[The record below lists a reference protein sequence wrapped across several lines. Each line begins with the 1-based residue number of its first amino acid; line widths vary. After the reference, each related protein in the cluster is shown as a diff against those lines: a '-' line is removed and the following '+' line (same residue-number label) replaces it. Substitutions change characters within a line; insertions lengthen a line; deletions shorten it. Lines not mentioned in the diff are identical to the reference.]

1 VEEAL
6 AYLPTLALFGF
17 VLVASALMRHE
28 MLILACIPPVFI
40 AMIVGFVM
48 AIYAGDTFGWL
59 PTGGM
64 QARMVV
70 GPAAE
75 ITGSA
80 DRDLPGVVGSAGS
93 GPGCVRLSRSFLI
106 GAAPLHR
113 LVHKSHTER
122 SNYHSREHVPG
133 RGGRAA
139 AGYRS
144 LAAGRVFQ
152 IAKVGS

>member
-59 PTGGM
+59 PTGGALALGAPPGWWL
-64 QARMVV
+64 ARRLR
-70 GPAAE
+70 
-75 ITGSA
+75 S
-80 DRDLPGVVGSAGS
+80 RDL
-93 GPGCVRLSRSFLI
+93 LI
-106 GAAPLHR
+106 AIYLAWSVA
-113 LVHKSHTER
+113 LVLALVAFGFPD
-122 SNYHSREHVPG
+122 HS
-133 RGGRAA
+133 
-139 AGYRS
+139 
-144 LAAGRVFQ
+144 
-152 IAKVGS
+152 